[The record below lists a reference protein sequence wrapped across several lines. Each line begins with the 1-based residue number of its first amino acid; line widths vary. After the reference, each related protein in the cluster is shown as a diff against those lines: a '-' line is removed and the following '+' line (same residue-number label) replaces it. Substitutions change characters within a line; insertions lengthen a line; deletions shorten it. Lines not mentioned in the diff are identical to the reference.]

1 MTRNTF
7 LLGLTATVFA
17 AGCVQPD
24 PERPWS
30 TRAESAGGS
39 PEEVILARPVEPV
52 INSVR
57 VLDRA
62 IECLRRAAND
72 EHPLLRATAFEGLEY
87 APELFVELAPSGL
100 SDPNRGV
107 RFVTAMTAA
116 AIGDS
121 RLTPFLT
128 PLILDES
135 LSVQAAAMFALH
147 ELGQPV
153 DFTPL
158 STCVMVSDPE
168 VRANGYFVLGRLG
181 NPSAMPLIEA
191 SLQQDVRRVN
201 LMRLR
206 MAELQGAG
214 ALVRLGRERMIEPIR
229 AALFA
234 PPEQAE
240 RTLLACDLLGELG
253 DEGARPMLVRI
264 VSAASPPYRALE
276 VQMAAAKALL
286 TLAPPY
292 HASLVELLFRGLADD
307 DPRRRL
313 QAVTAL
319 GAAKGPEIDAVLGTL
334 LDDPD
339 PMVATVAAGAVVAR
353 EPDRRPVMRGLVGS
367 EDGKNML
374 DN

>member
-1 MTRNTF
+1 
-7 LLGLTATVFA
+7 
-17 AGCVQPD
+17 
-24 PERPWS
+24 
-30 TRAESAGGS
+30 
-39 PEEVILARPVEPV
+39 
-52 INSVR
+52 
-57 VLDRA
+57 
-62 IECLRRAAND
+62 
-72 EHPLLRATAFEGLEY
+72 
-87 APELFVELAPSGL
+87 
-100 SDPNRGV
+100 
-107 RFVTAMTAA
+107 MTAA
-116 AIGDS
+116 AVGDQQ
-121 RLTPFLT
+121 LTPFLT
-128 PLILDES
+128 PLIHDES

-147 ELGQPV
+147 KLGEVV

-158 STCVMVSDPE
+158 SACVMENDPE
-168 VRANGYFVLGRLG
+168 VRANGYLVLGRLG

-264 VSAASPPYRALE
+264 VSNASPPYRALE
-276 VQMAAAKALL
+276 VRMAAAKALL
-286 TLAPPY
+286 ALAPP
-292 HASLVELLFRGLADD
+292 HPEALVELLRRGLADN

-319 GAAKGPEIDAVLGTL
+319 GEAEGPEVSSMLAALI
-334 LDDPD
+334 DDPD

-353 EPDRRPVMRGLVGS
+353 EPD
-367 EDGKNML
+367 
-374 DN
+374 